1 MGRRPMRIAYI
12 TETYPPE
19 INGVALTVQR
29 TVQHLRRR
37 GHVVE
42 LVRPHQP
49 HDAADDGGPQAA
61 SQWLTA
67 GLPIPM
73 YPDLRFGLA
82 RAATLRR
89 RWHAQGAAGPQLVH
103 VATPGPLGRA
113 AVLAAR
119 TARLPVTT
127 DFRTRFHQ
135 YSRHYGLGWLA
146 GSIQAYLRNLH
157 NRSQATFVPTRAL
170 RDELAAQG
178 FQRVEVVARGVD
190 TALFTPARRRAALR
204 AAWGAADS
212 APVLLYVGRLAAEKN
227 VRLALRAFTAVCQ
240 AQPQARMVVV
250 GDGPQRRRLQAEFAQ
265 VHFAGAQR
273 GEALAEHY
281 ASADVFLFPSE
292 SETFGNVTLEAL
304 ASGLAVVAFDC
315 AAAAEC
321 IRHGHSG
328 WLVPPGDPGS
338 FIAQAWRTAG
348 GAGLAPGTPLRE
360 QARAVALAAGWD
372 AVLQRFEQRLAAVAA
387 DHAAAGTC
395 HVAVA

>member
-1 MGRRPMRIAYI
+1 MRITYI

-29 TVQHLRRR
+29 TVQYLRRR
-37 GHVVE
+37 GHQVE
-42 LVRPHQP
+42 LVRPRQH
-49 HDAADDGGPQAA
+49 HDAADDRNAPAA

-89 RWHAQGAAGPQLVH
+89 RWDAQGAAGPQLVH

-119 TARLPVTT
+119 AAGLPVTT

-157 NRSQATFVPTRAL
+157 NRGQATFVPTRAL

-190 TALFTPARRRAALR
+190 TALFTPTRRRAALR
-204 AAWGAADS
+204 AAWGAAEG

-240 AQPQARMVVV
+240 GQPQARMVVV

-328 WLVPPGDPGS
+328 WLVPPGDHGG

-348 GAGLAPGTPLRE
+348 GPGLVPGAPLRE
-360 QARAVALAAGWD
+360 QARAAALAAGWD
-372 AVLQRFEQRLAAVAA
+372 AVLQRFEQRLAAVASA
-387 DHAAAGTC
+387 HAAAGTC